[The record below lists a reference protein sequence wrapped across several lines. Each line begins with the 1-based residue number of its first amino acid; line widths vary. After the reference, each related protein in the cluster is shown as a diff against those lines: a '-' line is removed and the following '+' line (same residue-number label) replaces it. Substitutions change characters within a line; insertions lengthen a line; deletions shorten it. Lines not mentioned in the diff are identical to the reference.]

1 MGSISIIL
9 RRPPYGTVDAA
20 EAIRH
25 ALGGV
30 TEDMTV
36 RLVLVDGGIQAAR
49 KGQDVEGTEYQSIE
63 NGIRDCIEMGVEVVV
78 DKSSMKEEHLETEE
92 LIEGVSIANSYE
104 VAEIIKD
111 SDTVM
116 IF

>member
-25 ALGGV
+25 ALGGI
-30 TEDMTV
+30 TEDMAV
-36 RLVLVDGGIQAAR
+36 RLLLVDGGVHAAR
-49 KGQDVEGTEYQSIE
+49 KGQEVEDTEYQSIE
-63 NGIRDCIEMGVEVVV
+63 NGISDCIEMGVEVVV
-78 DKSSMKEEHLETEE
+78 DKGSMREGGLEAEE
-92 LIEGVSIANSYE
+92 LIEGVNIANSYE
-104 VAEIIKD
+104 IAEIVKE